1 MKRLVLVVTAISTAL
16 VLSCGR
22 KAASGE
28 VVSVFDAK
36 KSTQRLE
43 VNDSLPTRINIHDN
57 LRYIICKNP
66 LQPVELV
73 FETAKDCLLRA
84 EISGVPDTANLRF
97 NTIVLPDGHT
107 DTLGGGKTAQYDLT
121 AAGTYRLVI
130 GEGVGEEENE
140 PWGGDF
146 TFDIDVARRIPYV
159 VGRNYYVLNSL
170 HKGGFTQGVIEDREQ
185 FDAIFGPAAVMGAKP
200 AEIDFERQ
208 YVIAVVDG
216 MSDDAVHL
224 NMVSLLEA
232 DGKVVMYYRRENS
245 GKRSYSVRPYLIV
258 IIDRQYFAPVEI
270 VEV

>member
-1 MKRLVLVVTAISTAL
+1 MKRLVLVVTAVLTAL
-16 VLSCGR
+16 SLSCGR
-22 KAASGE
+22 KAASSE
-28 VVSVFDAK
+28 ISSVFDAK

-57 LRYIICKNP
+57 LRYLICKNP
-66 LQPVELV
+66 LQPVELE
-73 FETAKDCLLRA
+73 FGTAQNCLLRA
-84 EISGVPDTANLRF
+84 EISGVPDTANLHF
-97 NTIVLPDGHT
+97 NVIILPNGRT
-107 DTLGGGKTAQYDLT
+107 DTLGGGKSIEYDL
-121 AAGTYRLVI
+121 ADSGTYRLLL
-130 GEGVGEEENE
+130 GEGGGEEVE

-146 TFDIDVARRIPYV
+146 TFDIEVARRIPSV

-170 HKGGFTQGVIEDREQ
+170 HKGSFTQGVIEDREQ

-200 AEIDFERQ
+200 TEIDFERQ
-208 YVIAVVDG
+208 YVIAVVDN

-224 NMVSLLEA
+224 NLVSLLEV
-232 DGKVVMYYRRENS
+232 DGKVVMSYQRERS